1 MKDMMSKLLTHTKC
15 IIKAGWGLFVNV
27 MSYWFRVVV
36 MMSVLGIMLHGLKP
50 FATIMFLF
58 AIGSVPDATGPV
70 LLDTMGPVLASLAL
84 PLSITYI
91 VIPFWGAWMVNRL
104 MSKKHTAGIRTKII
118 FWLILVISV
127 VGALFKSILSMSS

>member
-15 IIKAGWGLFVNV
+15 IIKAGWGLFVNI
-27 MSYWFRVVV
+27 MSYWFRFVV
-36 MMSVLGIMLHGLKP
+36 MMSVLGIILHGLKP
-50 FATIMFLF
+50 FATLIFLF
-58 AIGSVPDATGPV
+58 VIGSVPDATGPV
-70 LLDTMGPVLASLAL
+70 LLDTMGPVLASLTL
-84 PLSITYI
+84 LLSITYI

-104 MSKKHTAGIRTKII
+104 MSKKHTARIRTKII

>member
-104 MSKKHTAGIRTKII
+104 MSKKHTARIRTKII

>member
-104 MSKKHTAGIRTKII
+104 MSKKHTARIRTKII
-118 FWLILVISV
+118 FWLILVVSV

>member
-27 MSYWFRVVV
+27 MSYWFRFVV
-36 MMSVLGIMLHGLKP
+36 MMSVLGIILHGLKP
-50 FATIMFLF
+50 FATLMFLF

-104 MSKKHTAGIRTKII
+104 MSKKHTARIRTKII

>member
-15 IIKAGWGLFVNV
+15 IIKAGWGLFVNI
-27 MSYWFRVVV
+27 MSYWFRFVV
-36 MMSVLGIMLHGLKP
+36 MMSVLGIILHGLKP
-50 FATIMFLF
+50 FATLMFLF

-104 MSKKHTAGIRTKII
+104 MSKKHTARIRTKII

>member
-15 IIKAGWGLFVNV
+15 IIKAGWGLFVNI
-27 MSYWFRVVV
+27 MSYWFRFVV
-36 MMSVLGIMLHGLKP
+36 MMSVLGIILHGLKP

-104 MSKKHTAGIRTKII
+104 MSKKHTARIRTKII

>member
-27 MSYWFRVVV
+27 MSYWFRFVV
-36 MMSVLGIMLHGLKP
+36 MMSVLGIILHGLKP
-50 FATIMFLF
+50 FATLMFLF

-104 MSKKHTAGIRTKII
+104 MSKKHTARIRTKII
-118 FWLILVISV
+118 FWLILVVSV

>member
-27 MSYWFRVVV
+27 MSYWFRFVV
-36 MMSVLGIMLHGLKP
+36 MMSVLGIILHGLKP
-50 FATIMFLF
+50 FATLMFLF

>member
-36 MMSVLGIMLHGLKP
+36 MMSVLGIILHGLKP
-50 FATIMFLF
+50 FATLMFLF

-104 MSKKHTAGIRTKII
+104 MSKKHTARIRTKII

>member
-36 MMSVLGIMLHGLKP
+36 MMSVLGIILHGLKP
-50 FATIMFLF
+50 FATLMFLF

-70 LLDTMGPVLASLAL
+70 LLDTMAPVLASLAL

-104 MSKKHTAGIRTKII
+104 MSKKHTARIRTKII